1 MRKVQ
6 VFLREDQKTALAS
19 IACRTGRKQ
28 SDLIRRG
35 VDLLIER
42 AENDDRDW
50 RAAIRASA
58 GIWRGRTDLEAL
70 SRDFRAAAGRR
81 IAPAS
86 DPG

>member
-19 IACRTGRKQ
+19 IAGRTGRKQ

-50 RAAIRASA
+50 RAATRAAA
-58 GIWRGRTDLEAL
+58 GIWRDRTDLEAR